1 MSPGDEPPGRPD
13 PPDAAAVGAALPTEA
28 EVDELRTRLDG
39 IRAML
44 DDAGRRDPV
53 GAARAPAP
61 GRSPRRRRALVV
73 LVAGA
78 VVALLLVGY
87 RSVTADGASP
97 AGRPTTATGT
107 GSTAPA
113 GPGRSAV
120 PPVPPAPG
128 TSARAVPS
136 GLASSGPG
144 IDEPGT
150 DVVLAPAKGLPGV
163 LQVHERVVLADRG
176 ASVLRLTAPDPT
188 RWTGVTVRADVGVT
202 TLEATS
208 GGRPAAV
215 RAVPGGW
222 EVTAVP
228 GGPLG
233 PVVLRYQV
241 AGATVLTPGAD
252 PGRLLMLLWPLSA
265 EASQATGAPVVVRP
279 DRSAVTVR
287 QMLCPLADPALQL
300 CGAAS
305 PAGWTGR
312 LPAGAAAPLVVVQ
325 ADVRTR

>member
-1 MSPGDEPPGRPD
+1 M
-13 PPDAAAVGAALPTEA
+13 GAALPTEA
-28 EVDELRTRLDG
+28 EVDELRARLDG

-44 DDAGRRDPV
+44 DDADQRDPA
-53 GAARAPAP
+53 GTARPPAPDRSPDRAPD
-61 GRSPRRRRALVV
+61 RSPGPRRTLVA

-97 AGRPTTATGT
+97 TGRPAAATGT
-107 GSTAPA
+107 ASTAPV
-113 GPGRSAV
+113 GPGRSGV

-144 IDEPGT
+144 VDEPGT
-150 DVVLAPAKGLPGV
+150 DVVLAPASDLPGV
-163 LQVHERVVLADRG
+163 LEVLERVVPADRG
-176 ASVLRLTAPDPT
+176 ATVLRLTAPDPT
-188 RWTGVTVRADVGVT
+188 RWTGVTVRTDLSVT
-202 TLEATS
+202 AFEATS
-208 GGRPAAV
+208 GGRPADV

-222 EVTAVP
+222 EVTAAP

-241 AGATVLTPGAD
+241 AGGTVRTPGAD

-265 EASQATGAPVVVRP
+265 EASQTAGAPVVVRP
-279 DRSAVTVR
+279 DRNAVTVR
-287 QMLCPLADPALQL
+287 QMLCPLAEPALQL

-305 PAGWTGR
+305 TAGWTGR
-312 LPAGAAAPLVVVQ
+312 IPAGAAAPLVVVQ